1 MRVPTQKS
9 FIEQQLP
16 VFPESDNTHDKKAV
30 AVYKD
35 GSVVGHVPQ
44 ELFCSL
50 PDYPT
55 HLPTRSCTFTIH
67 THLQWNSCTT
77 ATSESHTICIMYV
90 AIDLH
95 RNIIKDWTRH
105 ADHSS

>member
-1 MRVPTQKS
+1 MRVPTQKP

-16 VFPESDNTHDKKAV
+16 VFPESDDTHDKKAV

-50 PDYPT
+50 PDYT
-55 HLPTRSCTFTIH
+55 AHLPTWSCTFTIH
-67 THLQWNSCTT
+67 THIYIHMHMNL
-77 ATSESHTICIMYV
+77 HCIV
-90 AIDLH
+90 
-95 RNIIKDWTRH
+95 
-105 ADHSS
+105 S

>member
-1 MRVPTQKS
+1 MAPGKHIAKDINFQLSGDDQGECCVRVPTQKL

-16 VFPESDNTHDKKAV
+16 EFPESDNTHDKKAV

-55 HLPTRSCTFTIH
+55 HLPTWS
-67 THLQWNSCTT
+67 
-77 ATSESHTICIMYV
+77 
-90 AIDLH
+90 
-95 RNIIKDWTRH
+95 
-105 ADHSS
+105 

>member
-30 AVYKD
+30 TVYKD

-50 PDYPT
+50 PDYPA
-55 HLPTRSCTFTIH
+55 HLPTQSCTYTTL
-67 THLQWNSCTT
+67 TH
-77 ATSESHTICIMYV
+77 IYV
-90 AIDLH
+90 HIYSYMNQYSASPLFG
-95 RNIIKDWTRH
+95 
-105 ADHSS
+105 